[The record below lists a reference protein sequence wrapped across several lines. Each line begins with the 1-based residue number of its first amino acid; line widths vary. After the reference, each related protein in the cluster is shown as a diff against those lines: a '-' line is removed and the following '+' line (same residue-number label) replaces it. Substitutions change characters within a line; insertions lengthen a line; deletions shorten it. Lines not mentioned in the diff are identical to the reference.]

1 MTQRSF
7 DYVNDNDKNYID
19 ENDSYSNGN
28 EKIIDK
34 MIVMN
39 SIIILITM
47 CIICMRTY

>member
-1 MTQRSF
+1 MKI
-7 DYVNDNDKNYID
+7 DNDNDKNYIDD

-39 SIIILITM
+39 SIMIMITM